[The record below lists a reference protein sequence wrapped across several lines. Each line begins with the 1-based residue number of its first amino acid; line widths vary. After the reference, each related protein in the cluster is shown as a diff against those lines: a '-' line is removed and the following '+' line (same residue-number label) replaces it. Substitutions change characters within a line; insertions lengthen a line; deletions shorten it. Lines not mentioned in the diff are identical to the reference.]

1 MHSAPRG
8 GTGQAAGRVV
18 PMQHS
23 PWRSSMAYLRCP
35 ECGITV
41 FDRNPLVSPGRCP
54 RCAVRGDTEIYLER
68 VLQLR
73 GGAAGSVMDVAT
85 ALPTGETD
93 TAPEAPA

>member
-1 MHSAPRG
+1 
-8 GTGQAAGRVV
+8 
-18 PMQHS
+18 
-23 PWRSSMAYLRCP
+23 MAYLRCP

-54 RCAVRGDTEIYLER
+54 RCAARGEPEIHLER

-85 ALPTGETD
+85 APPPAAPD
-93 TAPEAPA
+93 TTPEAPA